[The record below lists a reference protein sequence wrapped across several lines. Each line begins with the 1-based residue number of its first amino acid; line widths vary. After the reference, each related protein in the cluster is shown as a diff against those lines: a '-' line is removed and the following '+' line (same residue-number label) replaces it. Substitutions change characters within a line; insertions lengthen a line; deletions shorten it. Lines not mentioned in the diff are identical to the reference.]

1 MLSCFK
7 LLPIS
12 HFGEKLGAILA
23 EKLFGSSLSHCPSYP
38 HCLLGHL
45 ESNTVPKILY
55 RQRGVPTIANIML
68 VCPTIGEVKSDNLFK
83 MVNARPFHCHDTLFP
98 FVISNP
104 WRVTLQ

>member
-1 MLSCFK
+1 
-7 LLPIS
+7 
-12 HFGEKLGAILA
+12 
-23 EKLFGSSLSHCPSYP
+23 
-38 HCLLGHL
+38 
-45 ESNTVPKILY
+45 
-55 RQRGVPTIANIML
+55 ML